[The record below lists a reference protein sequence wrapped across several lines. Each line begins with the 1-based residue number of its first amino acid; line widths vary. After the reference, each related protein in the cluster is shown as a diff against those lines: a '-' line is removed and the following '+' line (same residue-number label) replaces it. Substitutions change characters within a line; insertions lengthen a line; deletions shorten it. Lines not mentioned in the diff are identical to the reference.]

1 MKYNVFSSCMLF
13 RLHQTAA
20 KGLCASVKVK
30 SKNRAVCILTIIHTG
45 HHICYNST
53 FRQQPVRRINYFLEE
68 PWTYIKRKNNAFFKR
83 LPFKTYNQVSDKT
96 IGLCITKQYR
106 NYWLLQQANSTGPST
121 SGGRRKDTA
130 VPRIVLQQTSLQA
143 TRNSRLD

>member
-1 MKYNVFSSCMLF
+1 MKYNVFSSCMFF

-30 SKNRAVCILTIIHTG
+30 SKNKAVCILTVIYTG

-53 FRQQPVRRINYFLEE
+53 FHQQPVRRINYFLEGL
-68 PWTYIKRKNNAFFKR
+68 WTYIKCRNNAVFKR
-83 LPFKTYNQVSDKT
+83 LLFKTYNQVSDKT
-96 IGLCITKQYR
+96 IGLCITKLYR

-121 SGGRRKDTA
+121 SGGRTKDTA

-143 TRNSRLD
+143 ARNSRSD